1 VGVELAQALGR
12 FGAAVT
18 LIEAAEALLSLEDR
32 RVGELVAGALAE
44 DGVDVRTSATA
55 VGVARGGDRL
65 PAVTLD
71 DGSEVSAA
79 ELLVALGREPRT
91 QGLGLEHLGVELG
104 EDDEVL
110 VEHRCRVAEGL
121 WAVGASPASSL
132 SPTPAPTR
140 RASPRP
146 TCLGT
151 R

>member
-91 QGLGLEHLGVELG
+91 Q
-104 EDDEVL
+104 VL